1 MDNLISIKLV
11 LIGDSNT
18 GKSIFTHYFSKDY
31 KELNF
36 KEYRPSPCAMFMTK
50 KLVYNNKI
58 YNLEIWDLVGDERYD
73 ALARIFFKDAKMI
86 FIFYNTYEKQTF
98 ERAKFSVEYAK
109 KECAN
114 KDCIYFLISNKYDIK
129 FKSKNYENIIPDEEA
144 IAFAEKNNLLF
155 AHLSIFE
162 KYSNGV
168 NELLKKALESYFQK
182 KDIEK

>member
-1 MDNLISIKLV
+1 MDDLISIKLV

-18 GKSIFTHYFSKDY
+18 GKSIFTRYFLKDY

-36 KEYRPSPCAMFMTK
+36 KEYRPSPSAIFMGK

-58 YNLEIWDLVGDERYD
+58 YKLQIWDLVGDERYD
-73 ALARIFFKDAKMI
+73 ALARIFLKDAEMI

-98 ERAKFSVEYAK
+98 ERAKFFVEYTK

-114 KDCIYFLISNKYDIK
+114 KDCTYVLISNKYDIN
-129 FKSKNYENIIPDEEA
+129 FKSKNYDNIISDEEA
-144 IAFAEKNNLLF
+144 IEFAEKNNLLF

-168 NELLKKALESYFQK
+168 NEILKKALESYIQK
-182 KDIEK
+182 KNIEI

>member
-18 GKSIFTHYFSKDY
+18 GKSIFTQYFSKAY
-31 KELNF
+31 EKLNF
-36 KEYRPSPCAMFMTK
+36 KEYHPSPYATFTGK
-50 KLVYNNKI
+50 ILVYNNKI
-58 YNLEIWDLVGDERYD
+58 YNLNIWDFVGDERYD
-73 ALARIFFKDAKMI
+73 SLARIFVKDAMMI

-98 ERAKFSVEYAK
+98 ERAKFFVEYTK

-114 KDCIYFLISNKYDIK
+114 KDCTYVLISNKYDIN
-129 FKSKNYENIIPDEEA
+129 FKSKNYDNIISDEEA
-144 IAFAEKNNLLF
+144 IEFAEKNNLLF
-155 AHLSIFE
+155 ARLSILE

-168 NELLKKALESYFQK
+168 NEILKKALESYIQK